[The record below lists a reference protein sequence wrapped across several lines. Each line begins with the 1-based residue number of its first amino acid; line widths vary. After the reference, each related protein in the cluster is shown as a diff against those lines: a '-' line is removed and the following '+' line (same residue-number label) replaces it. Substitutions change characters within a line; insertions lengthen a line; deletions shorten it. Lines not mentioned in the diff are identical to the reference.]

1 MTTTKTTLYLGLND
15 KDTKRQ
21 EVSTLEAYK
30 MTQALVTRLVG
41 GGTIFEAVG
50 VYTHDDG
57 TIVTE
62 KTLRIELFDAGAE
75 AVRALVSRLKEV
87 FNQESV
93 IAQTEATNT
102 VFL

>member
-1 MTTTKTTLYLGLND
+1 MTTKKTTLYMGLND

-30 MTQALVTRLVG
+30 IAQTLVTQYVG

-62 KTLRIELFDAGAE
+62 KTLRIELFEAGAD

-87 FNQESV
+87 FNQESI
-93 IAQTEATNT
+93 IAQEEVTQA